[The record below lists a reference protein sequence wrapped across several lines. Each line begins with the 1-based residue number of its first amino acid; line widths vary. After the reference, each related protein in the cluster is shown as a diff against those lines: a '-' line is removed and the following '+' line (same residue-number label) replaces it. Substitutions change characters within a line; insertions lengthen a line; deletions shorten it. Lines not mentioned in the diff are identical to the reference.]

1 MGLESKE
8 IVVVANIKSSEKANR
23 QRITR
28 TARNVAQKTAMRSV
42 VKRLRAAI
50 GHKNATE
57 AKNLLASAIQAID
70 RAESKG
76 VIKKGTASRSV
87 SRLTLAVARLK

>member
-1 MGLESKE
+1 M
-8 IVVVANIKSSEKANR
+8 ANIKSSRKANR

-28 TARNVAQKTAMRSV
+28 TARNTAQKTAMRTA
-42 VKRLRAAI
+42 VKRLRAVL
-50 GHKNATE
+50 GQKNTSE
-57 AKNLLASAIQAID
+57 AKTLLASAIKAID

-87 SRLTLAVARLK
+87 SRLTLAVGRLK